1 MLKKPEEYRQQLNF
15 AALTSI
21 VPLRYVILFSAE
33 ALVRFHVGCRDIQ
46 ELITIHEY

>member
-21 VPLRYVILFSAE
+21 VPLRYVILLSAE
-33 ALVRFHVGCRDIQ
+33 ALGEISRR
-46 ELITIHEY
+46 LS